1 MTQEN
6 FDKDIVSNS
15 KFHMLRCVI
24 AMAHQDGE
32 VCDEERA
39 YMTAMSRHLPLS
51 DEQRGILMGD
61 LDTAQDVADM
71 FKNINEP
78 KYRGQV
84 CYFARLM
91 AFKDGVLDPSEQELL
106 DKLHSMATSGLDM
119 DAIRADAQAAVGM
132 RMAQH
137 DINIDKFRP
146 QGGLFGLFDQ
156 MLMAMGVDLMKD

>member
-1 MTQEN
+1 MTQKN

-39 YMTAMSRHLPLS
+39 YMTAMARHLPLS
-51 DEQRGILMGD
+51 DDQRATIMDD
-61 LDTAQDVADM
+61 LDDAKDVADM
-71 FKNINEP
+71 FRNINEP

-91 AFKDGVLDPSEQELL
+91 AFKDGVLDPSEQDLL
-106 DKLHSMATSGLDM
+106 DKLHAMATSGIDM

-137 DINIDKFRP
+137 EINIDKFRP
-146 QGGLFGLFDQ
+146 HGGLFGLFDQ

>member
-1 MTQEN
+1 MAQEN

-15 KFHMLRCVI
+15 KFYMLRCVI

-39 YMTAMSRHLPLS
+39 YMTAMARHLPLS
-51 DEQRGILMGD
+51 DEQRETLMSD
-61 LDTAQDVADM
+61 LDIAQDVADM
-71 FKNINEP
+71 FRNINEP

-91 AFKDGVLDPSEQELL
+91 AFKDGVLDPSEQDLL
-106 DKLHSMATSGLDM
+106 DKLHAMATSGLDM
-119 DAIRADAQAAVGM
+119 DSIRADAQAATSM

-137 DINIDKFRP
+137 EINLDKHRP
-146 QGGLFGLFDQ
+146 QGGLFGLFDK
-156 MLMAMGVDLMKD
+156 MLMAMGVDLLRD